1 VRHDDDGTTVALKVM
16 KRDLIGDEVYG
27 PRFAHEA
34 RSAAEVH
41 HEHLVPILD
50 AGEVEGCGYLAVGYV
65 PGRTLLQV
73 ASG

>member
-1 VRHDDDGTTVALKVM
+1 VWKSRSSARELEVGRTLGPYRLEALQQ
-16 KRDLIGDEVYG
+16 
-27 PRFAHEA
+27 RFAHEA

-41 HEHLVPILD
+41 HEHLVPILA
-50 AGEVEGCGYLAVGYV
+50 AGEVAGRHHLAVGYV